1 MRPPR
6 IIATA
11 FVALTA
17 IFSLLPTQSGARS
30 YSNKP
35 IRLLHE
41 SAVKALNDPD
51 SKKRFAKNGSTVDGG
66 SAADFDKKIRAEL
79 ALRKDIVAKQ
89 NIKLE
94 Q

>member
-1 MRPPR
+1 MRTPR

-11 FVALTA
+11 FVALTT
-17 IFSLLPTQSGARS
+17 IFSLLPAQSGAQS
-30 YSNKP
+30 YPNKP

-41 SAVKALNDPD
+41 SVVKAPNDPD
-51 SKKRFAKNGSTVDGG
+51 SKKRFTENGSTGDGG

-79 ALRKDIVAKQ
+79 APRKDIVVKQ

>member
-1 MRPPR
+1 MKPPQ

-17 IFSLLPTQSGARS
+17 IFSLLPAQSGAKA
-30 YSNKP
+30 YPNKP

-41 SAVKALNDPD
+41 SAAKALNDLVG
-51 SKKRFAKNGSTVDGG
+51 KKRFPENGSTVVGG
-66 SAADFDKKIRAEL
+66 SAADFDKKTRAEL

>member
-11 FVALTA
+11 FVALTT
-17 IFSLLPTQSGARS
+17 IFSLLPAQSGAQS
-30 YSNKP
+30 YPNKP
-35 IRLLHE
+35 IRLLHG
-41 SAVKALNDPD
+41 SADKTLNDPD
-51 SKKRFAKNGSTVDGG
+51 SKKRFAEDGSTGYGG
-66 SAADFDKKIRAEL
+66 SAADFAKKIRAEL
-79 ALRKDIVAKQ
+79 ALHKDIVVKQ

>member
-1 MRPPR
+1 MRPSR

-17 IFSLLPTQSGARS
+17 IFSLLPAQSGAQS
-30 YSNKP
+30 YPNKS

-51 SKKRFAKNGSTVDGG
+51 SKKRFAENGSTVDGG

-79 ALRKDIVAKQ
+79 ALHKDIVVKQ

>member
-1 MRPPR
+1 MKPPQ

-17 IFSLLPTQSGARS
+17 IFSLLPAQSGAKA
-30 YSNKP
+30 YPNKP

-41 SAVKALNDPD
+41 SAAKALNDPVG
-51 SKKRFAKNGSTVDGG
+51 KKRFAENGSTVERG
-66 SAADFDKKIRAEL
+66 SAADFYKKIRAEL
-79 ALRKDIVAKQ
+79 ALRKDIVVKK